1 MVFGTLYVCYFFF
14 GKRLLNEFM
23 EFEGKIL
30 LFKRI
35 GSFKL
40 GFIKWILINEV
51 IFELDRILVFDYF

>member
-1 MVFGTLYVCYFFF
+1 
-14 GKRLLNEFM
+14 M

-51 IFELDRILVFDYF
+51 IFELDRILVFDYFQGIFGELEKERKDI